1 MTRAKKQ
8 PLLPDCPLRS
18 RSGYFKPAFAL
29 LLAVALLWGASR
41 AYAAPAIPEPQGDI
55 YVQDFEGLLNAEQAA
70 ALNRLGRALDDKTEA
85 QIAVLTVP
93 SLEGYSVE
101 EYALQAFRQYGLGG
115 ERQNNGVLL
124 LLSME
129 DGEPGNR
136 PLRIEVGYG
145 LEGALPDGKVGR
157 ILDQVTIPY
166 LVNGQS
172 GEAIVETYKTLYNEV
187 AKEYG
192 VEDELAPQDVSLPAG
207 AGGKTGSRNISLGW
221 MLFIVLFLA
230 VDFIFFRGTMT
241 LFLLAMLGRGGRGG
255 GGFGGGG
262 GGFRGGGGG
271 SSGGG
276 GASRRF

>member
-1 MTRAKKQ
+1 MKPSGGRVCSGTGSA
-8 PLLPDCPLRS
+8 CLRIVS
-18 RSGYFKPAFAL
+18 LL
-29 LLAVALLWGASR
+29 LLACVLLGGPAPLF
-41 AYAAPAIPEPQGDI
+41 AAPNIPEPQGDI
-55 YVQDFEGLLNAEQAA
+55 YVQDFENLLTAEQARE
-70 ALNRLGRALDDKTEA
+70 LNSLGRALEDRTKA

-93 SLEGYSVE
+93 TLDGYTVE
-101 EYALQAFRQYGLGG
+101 EYALQALRKYGLGD
-115 ERQNNGVLL
+115 QKLNNGVLL

-166 LVNGQS
+166 LVNNHP

-187 AKEYG
+187 AREYG
-192 VEDELAPQDVSLPAG
+192 VEGTLTPQEIAVPEAPAG
-207 AGGKTGSRNISLGW
+207 NGGDGRLSSGW
-221 MLFIVLFLA
+221 IILIIAFLA
-230 VDFIFFRGTMT
+230 VDFIFFRGMMTM
-241 LFLLAMLGRGGRGG
+241 FLISILGRGGGSGGG

>member
-1 MTRAKKQ
+1 MKPSGGRVCSGTGSA
-8 PLLPDCPLRS
+8 CLRIVS
-18 RSGYFKPAFAL
+18 LL
-29 LLAVALLWGASR
+29 LLACVLLGGPAPLF
-41 AYAAPAIPEPQGDI
+41 AAPNIPEPQGDI
-55 YVQDFEGLLNAEQAA
+55 YVQDFENLLTAEQTRE
-70 ALNRLGRALDDKTEA
+70 LNSLGRALEDRTKA

-93 SLEGYSVE
+93 TLDGYTVE
-101 EYALQAFRQYGLGG
+101 EYALQALRKYGLGD
-115 ERQNNGVLL
+115 QKLNNGVLL

-166 LVNGQS
+166 LVNNQP

-187 AKEYG
+187 AREYG
-192 VEDELAPQDVSLPAG
+192 VEGTLTPQEIAVPEASAG
-207 AGGKTGSRNISLGW
+207 NDGDGRLSSGW
-221 MLFIVLFLA
+221 IILIIAFLA
-230 VDFIFFRGTMT
+230 VDFIFFRGMMTM
-241 LFLLAMLGRGGRGG
+241 FLISILGRGGGRGGG

>member
-1 MTRAKKQ
+1 M
-8 PLLPDCPLRS
+8 
-18 RSGYFKPAFAL
+18 KPAGGRVCSGTGSACLRIVSLL
-29 LLAVALLWGASR
+29 LLACVLLGGPAPLF
-41 AYAAPAIPEPQGDI
+41 AAPNIPEPQGDI
-55 YVQDFEGLLNAEQAA
+55 YVQDFENLLTAEQTRE
-70 ALNRLGRALDDKTEA
+70 LNSLGRALEDRTKA

-93 SLEGYSVE
+93 TLDGYTVE
-101 EYALQAFRQYGLGG
+101 EYALQALRKYGLGD
-115 ERQNNGVLL
+115 QKLNNGVLL

-166 LVNGQS
+166 LVNNQP
-172 GEAIVETYKTLYNEV
+172 GEAIVETYKTLYNEI
-187 AKEYG
+187 AREYG
-192 VEDELAPQDVSLPAG
+192 VEGTLTPQEIAVPEAPAG
-207 AGGKTGSRNISLGW
+207 NDGDGRLSSGW
-221 MLFIVLFLA
+221 IILIIAFLA
-230 VDFIFFRGTMT
+230 VDFIFFRGMMTM
-241 LFLLAMLGRGGRGG
+241 FLISILGRGGGSGGG

>member
-1 MTRAKKQ
+1 MNHLRMNTFIQSKVRRHGRYFRVLTLMIV
-8 PLLPDCPLRS
+8 LLMS
-18 RSGYFKPAFAL
+18 
-29 LLAVALLWGASR
+29 LAPIVN
-41 AYAAPAIPEPQGDI
+41 AAPAIPEPRGDI
-55 YVQDFEGLLNAEQAA
+55 YVQDFENLLSREQTNE
-70 ALNRLGRALDDKTEA
+70 LNRLGRALEDRTKA
-85 QIAVLTVP
+85 QIGVLTVTT
-93 SLEGYSVE
+93 LDGYSVE
-101 EYALQAFRQYGLGG
+101 EYALQALRKYGLGDKKL
-115 ERQNNGVLL
+115 NNGVLL

-157 ILDQVTIPY
+157 ILDNVTIPY
-166 LVNGQS
+166 LVNNQP

-192 VEDELAPQDVSLPAG
+192 VQDQLTPQNITVPQNADNQKGDLP
-207 AGGKTGSRNISLGW
+207 IGW
-221 MLFIVLFLA
+221 IILIVVFLA
-230 VDFIFFRGTMT
+230 VDFIFFRGTLT
-241 LFLLAMLGRGGRGG
+241 FFLLSMLGRGGGRG
-255 GGFGGGG
+255 GGGG

>member
-1 MTRAKKQ
+1 MRPSDNRIIGGSRFVLTRLFLLLLLTL
-8 PLLPDCPLRS
+8 PLLWS
-18 RSGYFKPAFAL
+18 PAAAL
-29 LLAVALLWGASR
+29 
-41 AYAAPAIPEPQGDI
+41 AAPDIPDPQGDI
-55 YVQDFEGLLNAEQAA
+55 YVQDFEGLMTPEQVREV
-70 ALNRLGRALDDKTEA
+70 NVLGRALEDRTKA
-85 QIAVLTVP
+85 QIAVLTVT
-93 SLEGYSVE
+93 SLDGYSVE
-101 EYALQAFRQYGLGG
+101 EYALQAFRKYGLGDKKL
-115 ERQNNGVLL
+115 NNGVLL

-166 LVNGQS
+166 LVNNQP

-192 VEDELAPQDVSLPAG
+192 VEDQLTPQEIAIPESESNDD
-207 AGGKTGSRNISLGW
+207 GGSGLWIIPL
-221 MLFIVLFLA
+221 IIFLA
-230 VDFIFFRGTMT
+230 VDFIFFGGRMT
-241 LFLLAMLGRGGRGG
+241 IFLLAMLSRGGGG
-255 GGFGGGG
+255 GGRGGFGGGG
-262 GGFRGGGGG
+262 GGFGGGSRGGGGG

>member
-1 MTRAKKQ
+1 MISHSKR
-8 PLLPDCPLRS
+8 LLRNLFRPGL
-18 RSGYFKPAFAL
+18 L
-29 LLAVALLWGASR
+29 LLAIISLLFPFSLVAD
-41 AYAAPAIPEPQGDI
+41 AAPKIPAPRGDI
-55 YVQDFEGLLNAEQAA
+55 YVQDFEKLLSSDQMYE
-70 ALNRLGRALDDKTEA
+70 LNRLGRALEDKTKA
-85 QIAVLTVP
+85 QIAVLTVT
-93 SLEGYSVE
+93 SLDGYSVE
-101 EYALQAFRQYGLGG
+101 EYALQAFREFRLGD
-115 ERQNNGVLL
+115 QKLNNGVLL

-166 LVNGQS
+166 LVQNKP
-172 GEAIVETYKTLYNEV
+172 GEAIVETYKVLYNEV

-192 VEDELAPQDVSLPAG
+192 VEDQLTPQNVAVPESPGDEGGGLP
-207 AGGKTGSRNISLGW
+207 LGW
-221 MLFIVLFLA
+221 IILVVVFLA
-230 VDFIFFRGTMT
+230 IDFIFFGGRMT
-241 LFLLAMLGRGGRGG
+241 LFLLAMLSRGGGRGGGG

-262 GGFRGGGGG
+262 FSGGGGG

>member
-1 MTRAKKQ
+1 MNHLRLDSFTRSIVRRHGRYLRVLTLMLV
-8 PLLPDCPLRS
+8 LLMS
-18 RSGYFKPAFAL
+18 
-29 LLAVALLWGASR
+29 LASMVS
-41 AYAAPAIPEPQGDI
+41 AAPAIPEPRGDI
-55 YVQDFEGLLNAEQAA
+55 YVQDFENLLSSEQTNE
-70 ALNRLGRALDDKTEA
+70 LNRLGRALEDRTKA
-85 QIAVLTVP
+85 QIGVLTVP
-93 SLEGYSVE
+93 TLDGYTVE
-101 EYALQAFRQYGLGG
+101 EYALQALRKYELGDKKL
-115 ERQNNGVLL
+115 NNGVLL

-157 ILDQVTIPY
+157 ILDNVTIPY
-166 LVNGQS
+166 LVNNQP

-192 VEDELAPQDVSLPAG
+192 VQDQLTPQNVTVPQTDDNQSGDLP
-207 AGGKTGSRNISLGW
+207 IGW
-221 MLFIVLFLA
+221 IILIVVFLA
-230 VDFIFFRGTMT
+230 VDFIFFRGTLT
-241 LFLLAMLGRGGRGG
+241 FFLLSMLGRGGGRGG
-255 GGFGGGG
+255 GGGGG

>member
-1 MTRAKKQ
+1 MIRLSKR
-8 PLLPDCPLRS
+8 LLRNLFRPVL
-18 RSGYFKPAFAL
+18 L
-29 LLAVALLWGASR
+29 LLALVSLLVPYSLTAE
-41 AYAAPAIPEPQGDI
+41 AAPNIPAPRGDI
-55 YVQDFEGLLNAEQAA
+55 YVQDFENLLSRDQINE
-70 ALNRLGRALDDKTEA
+70 LNRLGRALEDKTKA
-85 QIAVLTVP
+85 QIAVLTVT
-93 SLEGYSVE
+93 SLDGYTVE
-101 EYALQAFRQYGLGG
+101 DYALQAFRQYGLGD
-115 ERQNNGVLL
+115 QKLNNGVLL

-166 LVNGQS
+166 LVQNQP
-172 GEAIVETYKTLYNEV
+172 GEAIVETYKVLYNEV

-192 VEDELAPQDVSLPAG
+192 VEDQLTPQNVVVPESSSGESRDLP
-207 AGGKTGSRNISLGW
+207 LGW
-221 MLFIVLFLA
+221 VILLIAFLA
-230 VDFIFFRGTMT
+230 IDFIFFGGRMT
-241 LFLLAMLGRGGRGG
+241 LFLLAMLSRGGGRGGGGG

-262 GGFRGGGGG
+262 FSGGGGG

>member
-1 MTRAKKQ
+1 MISHSKR
-8 PLLPDCPLRS
+8 LLRNLFRPGL
-18 RSGYFKPAFAL
+18 L
-29 LLAVALLWGASR
+29 LLAIISLLFPYSLVAD
-41 AYAAPAIPEPQGDI
+41 AAPKIPTPRGDI
-55 YVQDFEGLLNAEQAA
+55 YVQDFENLLSSDQMYE
-70 ALNRLGRALDDKTEA
+70 LNRLGRALEDKTKA
-85 QIAVLTVP
+85 QIAVLTVT
-93 SLEGYSVE
+93 SLDGYSVE
-101 EYALQAFRQYGLGG
+101 EYALQAFRQFRLGD
-115 ERQNNGVLL
+115 QKLNNGVLL

-166 LVNGQS
+166 LVQNKPGD
-172 GEAIVETYKTLYNEV
+172 AIVETYKVLYNEV

-192 VEDELAPQDVSLPAG
+192 VEDQLTPQNVVVPESPGDEGGDLP
-207 AGGKTGSRNISLGW
+207 LGW
-221 MLFIVLFLA
+221 IILIVVFLA
-230 VDFIFFRGTMT
+230 IDFIFFGGRMT
-241 LFLLAMLGRGGRGG
+241 LFLLAMLSRGGGRGGG

-262 GGFRGGGGG
+262 FSGGGGG

>member
-1 MTRAKKQ
+1 MNH
-8 PLLPDCPLRS
+8 LRLDS
-18 RSGYFKPAFAL
+18 FIQNIVRRHGRYLRVLTLMLVL
-29 LLAVALLWGASR
+29 LLSLATMVS
-41 AYAAPAIPEPQGDI
+41 AAPAIPEPRGDI
-55 YVQDFEGLLNAEQAA
+55 YVQDFENLLSREQTNE
-70 ALNRLGRALDDKTEA
+70 LIRLGRALEDRTKA
-85 QIAVLTVP
+85 QIGVLTVTT
-93 SLEGYSVE
+93 LDGYTVE
-101 EYALQAFRQYGLGG
+101 EYALQALRKYGLGDKKL
-115 ERQNNGVLL
+115 NNGVLL

-157 ILDQVTIPY
+157 ILDNVTIPY
-166 LVNGQS
+166 LVNNQP

-192 VEDELAPQDVSLPAG
+192 VQDQLTPQ
-207 AGGKTGSRNISLGW
+207 NISVPQTTDNQKGDLPIGW
-221 MLFIVLFLA
+221 IILIVVFLA
-230 VDFIFFRGTMT
+230 IDFIFFHGTLT
-241 LFLLAMLGRGGRGG
+241 FFLFSILGRGGGRGGG

-262 GGFRGGGGG
+262 RGGGGG